1 MLWQKWSSCGFAKSH
16 RFLGCCG
23 AIAVK
28 EASGTFSVDD
38 CHDLRVRIMVGV
50 AAHLLRTRME
60 D

>member
-1 MLWQKWSSCGFAKSH
+1 MAKSH